1 MPVDTSA
8 LLLLKAETVRRNDAS
23 NAATLAWWAHR
34 TPDNH
39 ERAKAALKAFT
50 QALLALEEEE
60 RIKRALTDTP
70 PAGRA

>member
-8 LLLLKAETVRRNDAS
+8 LLLLKAETVRRNA

-39 ERAKAALKAFT
+39 KRAKAALKAFT